1 MKTVCKD
8 APDVLDLDNST
19 LIGGGGVGDA
29 YGEDAATEDQ
39 TFTPWT
45 RVVARH
51 DLFTYSSSLLSF
63 PAKTFVLF
71 ATQIQGNS
79 PKSSREYFVC
89 LPQNHTGSSGVIIKL

>member
-1 MKTVCKD
+1 MKTVRKD

-19 LIGGGGVGDA
+19 QIGGGGVGDA

-51 DLFTYSSSLLSF
+51 DLLIHSSSLLSF
-63 PAKTFVLF
+63 PAKLFVLF
-71 ATQIQGNS
+71 ASNM
-79 PKSSREYFVC
+79 
-89 LPQNHTGSSGVIIKL
+89 